1 MKSRGWRVVVNGGG
15 GAPGGGAPS
24 TVDFTLR
31 PTEASMEF
39 WADYLAAFP
48 GLVEA
53 GGALKTDDGQTFAT
67 FPTPLEA
74 DCSEEAY
81 VRGDVDFSTGGGP
94 VALEFL
100 IGGDVAAQ
108 SFAVGVWNN
117 AGPPFEP
124 NSSVPTVAFSAYYEN
139 FGSIQGVSDLPEAA
153 DTYTFGDVIGVVVE
167 GVTAH
172 FFKNGVQQL
181 ATGDLTSPAVPL
193 RVYCAQTTSL

>member
-24 TVDFTLR
+24 TIDFTLR
-31 PTEASMEF
+31 PTEASMDF
-39 WADYLAAFP
+39 WATYATAFP

-53 GGALKTDDGQTFAT
+53 GGTLKTDDGQTFAA

-81 VRGDVDFSTGGGP
+81 VRGSVEFTTAAP
-94 VALEFL
+94 VAWEFL
-100 IGGDVAAQ
+100 IGGDADLV

-117 AGPPFEP
+117 AGPAFNPDG
-124 NSSVPTVAFSAYYEN
+124 SVPTVAFSAYYEN

-153 DTYTFGDVIGVVVE
+153 TPYTIGDVIGVVVE

-172 FFKNGVQQL
+172 FFKNGVQEI
-181 ATGDLTSPAVPL
+181 ATGDLSSPAVPL
-193 RVYCAQTTSL
+193 RVYCAQTTTP